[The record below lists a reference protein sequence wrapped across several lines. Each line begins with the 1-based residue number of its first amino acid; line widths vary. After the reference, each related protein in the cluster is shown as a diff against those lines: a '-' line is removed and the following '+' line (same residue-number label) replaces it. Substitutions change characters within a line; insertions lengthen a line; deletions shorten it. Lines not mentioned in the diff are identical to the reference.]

1 MSNTPAPDEE
11 SDERVSLIGVE
22 AEETSTST
30 STSSSGDRLGT
41 TAKLR
46 FAMAIALN
54 AVPTDLVLT
63 QAPFIFQAYY
73 RADALLVGLI
83 GTLAGFYNMANGL
96 PIANAA
102 DRGWLNARLPWLFP
116 LETWGRRAPW
126 ILLGMPFNSL
136 AGVMVLFPP
145 MAAGSQWLPVWYGLL
160 LVIYFT
166 GHTATTQQF

>member
-30 STSSSGDRLGT
+30 STSSSGESDRLGT

-102 DRGWLNARLPWLFP
+102 DRGWPRLAECASAVAGCSRWT
-116 LETWGRRAPW
+116 ETWGRRAPCP
-126 ILLGMPFNSL
+126 G
-136 AGVMVLFPP
+136 
-145 MAAGSQWLPVWYGLL
+145 YC
-160 LVIYFT
+160 
-166 GHTATTQQF
+166 